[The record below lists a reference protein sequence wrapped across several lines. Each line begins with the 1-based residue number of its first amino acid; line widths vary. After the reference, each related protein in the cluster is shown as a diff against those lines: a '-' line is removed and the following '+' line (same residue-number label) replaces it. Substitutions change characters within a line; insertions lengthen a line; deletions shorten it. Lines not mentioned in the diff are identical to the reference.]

1 VRRSAGLAATYAML
15 FALSFPFRAGGF
27 GFDVGALAGWLALV
41 PLWLLVQDQRP
52 WLAFRRALAATS
64 LGYALV
70 WWWLYIVVT
79 VFGNAPAVAGVAA
92 VLGVAFYAGLL
103 ASGAV
108 ALAAWL
114 APHAGRA
121 APLVLPA
128 AWVLAERA
136 RAPVHLAG
144 FPWAFLG
151 YSVHADAPLRG
162 AASLCGVYG
171 LSFALALAAVLVAE
185 RRWRAALAL
194 VAALHAVGWLALPG
208 ALAPVDGPP
217 LRAALI
223 QGNIPQDEKWDPK
236 LAERNFGIQ
245 MELSHEALRQK
256 PDVVIWA
263 EASSSG
269 ILLDPSQDP
278 IFPGL
283 ADMEARFR
291 DPLLALA
298 RESGTPFLVGGL
310 GVTAQPGERYA
321 RVHNSVFVVS
331 PTDGFVDRYDKAVLV
346 PFGEY
351 VPLRGLLGHAI
362 GAVATSVADLQDI
375 SPGPGPRELAGLE
388 RFGPERAPTGLICYE
403 VVYPSLVRQAVR
415 GGARLLLNLTNDA
428 WYGRS
433 SAPIQFLAIAQLR
446 SAEHGLPMLRVA
458 NTGVSAVIDASGA
471 VIEATPI
478 FERRVL
484 VAEPPPPRASA
495 TLYTRLG
502 EWPLYASVAL
512 LAYTGGRRLVRR
524 RQR

>member
-1 VRRSAGLAATYAML
+1 MRRSAALVAAYTAL
-15 FALSFPFRAGGF
+15 FALSFPFRAGDF
-27 GFDVGALAGWLALV
+27 GFDAGAGAGWVALA
-41 PLWLLVQDQRP
+41 PLWLLVREQRP
-52 WLAFRRALAATS
+52 RVAFRRALAATTA
-64 LGYALV
+64 GYAAV

-79 VFGNAPAVAGVAA
+79 IYGHAPPLAGVAA
-92 VLGVAFYAGLL
+92 AVGVAFYAGLL
-103 ASGAV
+103 ASAAV

-121 APLVLPA
+121 APLLLPA

-171 LSFALALAAVLVAE
+171 LSFALALAAVLLAE

-194 VAALHAVGWLALPG
+194 VAGVHVAGWLALPG
-208 ALAPVDGPP
+208 ALPPLPGPP
-217 LRAALI
+217 LRAALV
-223 QGNIPQDEKWDPK
+223 QGNIPQDEKWDPA
-236 LAERNFGIQ
+236 LAKRNFDIQ
-245 MELSHEALRQK
+245 MELSREALRQK
-256 PDVVIWA
+256 PDLVVWA

-269 ILLDPSQDP
+269 ILLDPSQDR

-283 ADMEARFR
+283 ADMEADFR

-310 GVTAQPGERYA
+310 GVTAHRGEPYA
-321 RVHNSVFVVS
+321 RVHNSVFVIS
-331 PTDGFVDRYDKAVLV
+331 PAGDIVDRYDKAVLV

-351 VPLRGLLGHAI
+351 VPLRGLLGHAV

-375 SPGPGPRELAGLE
+375 SPGEGPRGLGGLE
-388 RFGPERAPTGLICYE
+388 RLGPERAPTGLICYE

-471 VIEATPI
+471 VVEQTPI

-484 VAEPPPPRASA
+484 VAEPPPPRPSA

-502 EWPLYASVAL
+502 EWPLYASAAL